1 VRLHQKQLDGIKS
14 KVRQEQ
20 AHKRE
25 RTSTGHFD
33 LEERDAELLAANPG
47 KKDHANASIEE
58 NQFNEVDFMQLI
70 EQDLAA
76 LHDVSTQLQI
86 GSDNFNHLEN
96 SAHEQ
101 ATVAQGSNESDDIFT
116 MSFELFEPSNHP

>member
-1 VRLHQKQLDGIKS
+1 VRLPQKQLDGIKNR
-14 KVRQEQ
+14 VRQEQ
-20 AHKRE
+20 AFKRG

-33 LEERDAELLAANPG
+33 LEERNAELLAANPG
-47 KKDHANASIEE
+47 KKDRANTRIEE
-58 NQFNEVDFMQLI
+58 TQFNEVDFMHLI

-86 GSDNFNHLEN
+86 GSHNFNHLAN

-116 MSFELFEPSNHP
+116 MSFDLFETSNHP